1 MGKDRCLCGFLSFSH
16 APDSVRDL
24 VSMGRDEEGF
34 SLTLPVYSCT
44 QVYKPDIHTAI
55 TTSLFFSSPS
65 FSFLLLCFLLF
76 CLLCFS
82 EDGCSDF
89 WFYSTTDLR
98 FKEKWRFSG
107 QGIRKRVHALEENY
121 IVWEKSHREYH
132 ANLVVNWIW
141 AHSKQQI
148 KVVEMV
154 ETMACVS
161 DCLPKLQRSTTAKS
175 EWGWNH
181 CWEGQNETL

>member
-1 MGKDRCLCGFLSFSH
+1 
-16 APDSVRDL
+16 
-24 VSMGRDEEGF
+24 MGRDEEAF

-89 WFYSTTDLR
+89 WFYTTTDLR
-98 FKEKWRFSG
+98 FKEKCRFSG

-141 AHSKQQI
+141 AYSKQQI

-154 ETMACVS
+154 VTIACVS

-175 EWGWNH
+175 ETRLKSLLRRPEWDTVGIPCVKSRH
-181 CWEGQNETL
+181 ITLSSPEQI